1 MDVWLLRHAA
11 AEDVAPSG
19 RDADRKLT
27 PEGAARASA
36 VARGLAKTAP
46 GIEAILSSPYRRA
59 KETAEPA
66 AKAAGV
72 AVTVTRALEPGHSPG
87 EVLKELAASSREK
100 VLLVGHE
107 PLLGS
112 IIGFVLFGDADYA
125 IPLKKAQVA
134 LLRWSPGEA
143 GKLKALISA
152 KVLEQAADS

>member
-1 MDVWLLRHAA
+1 MDLWLLRHAT
-11 AEDVAPSG
+11 AEDAAPSG

-36 VARGLAKTAP
+36 VAGGLVKMAP

-66 AKAAGV
+66 GEALRV
-72 AVTVTRALEPGHSPG
+72 ATTETRALEPGHSPA
-87 EVLKELAASSREK
+87 EVLKELAAASWET

-112 IIGFVLFGDADYA
+112 IVGLVVFGDEGYA
-125 IPLKKAQVA
+125 VPLKKAQVA
-134 LLRWSPGEA
+134 HLRWSPGEA
-143 GKLKALISA
+143 GKLKALLPA
-152 KVLEQAADS
+152 

>member
-11 AEDVAPSG
+11 AEDAASSG

-27 PEGAARASA
+27 AEGAARASA
-36 VARGLAKTAP
+36 VARGLAKMAP

-66 AKAAGV
+66 AKEFGLK
-72 AVTVTRALEPGHSPG
+72 VTESRVLEPGHSPS
-87 EVLKELAASSREK
+87 EVLKQLAASSWER

-112 IIGFVLFGDADYA
+112 IVGLAVFGDEERG

-134 LLRWSPGEA
+134 HVRWNAGEA
-143 GKLKALISA
+143 GKLKALIPA
-152 KVLEQAADS
+152 KVLERPAES

>member
-11 AEDVAPSG
+11 AEDQAPSG

-36 VARGLAKTAP
+36 VARGLAEMAS
-46 GIEAILSSPYRRA
+46 GIEAVLSSSYRRA

-66 AKAAGV
+66 AKALGV
-72 AVTVTRALEPGHSPG
+72 AVTESRALEPGHSPD
-87 EVLKELAASSREK
+87 EVLKQLAASSWEQ

-112 IIGFVLFGDADYA
+112 IVGVVVFGDEDRA

-134 LLRWSPGEA
+134 HLKWAPGEP
-143 GKLKALISA
+143 GKLKALIPA
-152 KVLEQAADS
+152 KVLEYPADG

>member
-11 AEDVAPSG
+11 AEDQAPSG

-36 VARGLAKTAP
+36 VARGLAEMAS
-46 GIEAILSSPYRRA
+46 GIEAVLSSPYRRA

-66 AKAAGV
+66 AKALGV
-72 AVTVTRALEPGHSPG
+72 AVTESRALEPGHSPD
-87 EVLKELAASSREK
+87 EVLRQLAASSWEQ

-112 IIGFVLFGDADYA
+112 IVGVVVFGDEDRA

-134 LLRWSPGEA
+134 HLKWAPGEP
-143 GKLKALISA
+143 GKLKALIPA
-152 KVLEQAADS
+152 KVLEQPAKN

>member
-11 AEDVAPSG
+11 AEDQAPSG

-36 VARGLAKTAP
+36 VARGLAEMASE
-46 GIEAILSSPYRRA
+46 IEAVLSSPYRRA

-66 AKAAGV
+66 AKALGV
-72 AVTVTRALEPGHSPG
+72 AVTESRALEPGHSPD
-87 EVLKELAASSREK
+87 EVLKQLAASSWEQ

-112 IIGFVLFGDADYA
+112 IVGVVVFGDEDHA

-134 LLRWSPGEA
+134 HLKWAPGEP
-143 GKLKALISA
+143 GKLKALIPA
-152 KVLEQAADS
+152 KALE